1 MGNDLQ
7 RKKQT
12 MALAL
17 KDQQHHTYG
26 DYLSWPDEVRY
37 ELIDGDAY
45 LMSPAPDLSH
55 QDVAGEI
62 YRQAANILIGKPC
75 RAFIAPVDVL
85 LPKQNEADDCM
96 DAGDRAMQE
105 QFADDQIDTVVQ
117 PDVLVVCDSHKLDK
131 RGVRGAPDWVV
142 EVLSPST
149 AGHDQIK
156 KRNLYE
162 RHGVREYWL
171 VHPVDR
177 VLTVYR
183 LQGGEYGKPELSQL
197 EGETQVGILPEIV
210 IRWDELAARLP
221 KDY

>member
-1 MGNDLQ
+1 
-7 RKKQT
+7 

-17 KDQQHHTYG
+17 KDRESHTYG
-26 DYLSWPDEVRY
+26 DYLNWPDDVRY

-45 LMSPAPDLSH
+45 LMAPAPDLPH

-62 YRQAANILIGKPC
+62 YFQTRQALQGKPC
-75 RAFIAPVDVL
+75 RAFIAPVDVR
-85 LPKQNEADDCM
+85 LPKAQEAD
-96 DAGDRAMQE
+96 E
-105 QFADDQIDTVVQ
+105 SVDTVVQ
-117 PDVLVVCDSHKLDK
+117 PDVLVVCDGNKLDK

-156 KRNLYE
+156 KRQLYE

-177 VLTVYR
+177 VLTIYS
-183 LQGGEYGKPELSQL
+183 LADGEFGKPQIYQL